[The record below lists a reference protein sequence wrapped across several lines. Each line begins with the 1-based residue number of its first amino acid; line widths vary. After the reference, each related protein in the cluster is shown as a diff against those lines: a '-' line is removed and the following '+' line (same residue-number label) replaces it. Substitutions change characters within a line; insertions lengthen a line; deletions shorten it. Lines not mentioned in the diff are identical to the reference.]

1 MGTRLEPTF
10 NPLATSA
17 HISSSSSSSSN
28 NNTLFTIQRLN
39 AWQHHFQD
47 STTATR
53 FPLKLIYNNTSSPMT
68 TTGSLDKFQE
78 AINKMLQKGDVDAI
92 RKTMQDHEDAF
103 KNQVKE
109 LHRLYSVQKML
120 MEELRKES
128 KQNALWCP
136 KAMNHLLFNNRE
148 NQNQTA
154 QTTGGGLIF
163 NLQSLRSDDPSSRE
177 RSGSCSGDNM
187 RIISRGFDLER
198 PAAEEDMSTGVST
211 VDEDQAG
218 PSTPI
223 VVGKMSI
230 DGCED
235 EESDVELTL
244 SIGGSLSKKR
254 SKSFPPLTQKKREID
269 SSLSFKSERGD
280 QECSDP
286 TTPMSS
292 SSATCDQETKRP
304 HWLFQSLKL
313 K

>member
-17 HISSSSSSSSN
+17 HSSN
-28 NNTLFTIQRLN
+28 TFTIQRVN
-39 AWQHHFQD
+39 AWQHFQD
-47 STTATR
+47 STTRLPPKFIHTFSA
-53 FPLKLIYNNTSSPMT
+53 M
-68 TTGSLDKFQE
+68 TGSLDKFQE

-92 RKTMQDHEDAF
+92 RKTMQDHENAF

-128 KQNALWCP
+128 NQNALWCP
-136 KAMNHLLFNNRE
+136 MAINSGINHSQFS
-148 NQNQTA
+148 NQENQTA
-154 QTTGGGLIF
+154 QTIGGGLIF

-187 RIISRGFDLER
+187 RIMSRGFDLER

-223 VVGKMSI
+223 VGKIVSNKMSI

-254 SKSFPPLTQKKREID
+254 SKSFPPLTQKKREMD